1 MIHITTTT
9 TKITYSDKFSITM
22 ASMTIQKVSY
32 KMTPVARAQIIKEVK
47 NDKKTAKSSHNNA
60 KMKMKILATTQN

>member
-9 TKITYSDKFSITM
+9 IKITYFDKFSITM

-32 KMTPVARAQIIKEVK
+32 KMCPVARAQIIKQVK

-60 KMKMKILATTQN
+60 KMKMKILATT